1 MSDHGAIRSRSWRGG
16 TKRGWRVR
24 AVGAGGGVSREGQA
38 KPPQSAIDRQPASLR
53 DAILRMVGAAEMIR
67 VRAILV
73 HAISDETLTGADDAH
88 DYNR

>member
-1 MSDHGAIRSRSWRGG
+1 MEPSADGG
-16 TKRGWRVR
+16 P
-24 AVGAGGGVSREGQA
+24 APSAGGGVSREGKA
-38 KPPQSAIDRQPASLR
+38 KPPQSAIDCQPASLR